1 MSALPAV
8 APEYGDD
15 EPPATDLKLNLVS
28 VLLRILGKVRERG
41 PMFAAAVDA
50 AVADVQKGN

>member
-8 APEYGDD
+8 EPEYGDD
-15 EPPATDLKLNLVS
+15 DPPATGLNLVS